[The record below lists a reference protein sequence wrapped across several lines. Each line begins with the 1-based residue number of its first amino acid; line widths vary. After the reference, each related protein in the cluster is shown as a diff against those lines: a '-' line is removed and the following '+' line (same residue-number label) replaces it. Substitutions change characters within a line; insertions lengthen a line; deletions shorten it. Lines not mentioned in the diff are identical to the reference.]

1 MSGNTSPLWISSTN
15 SYTISQNSVSWKN
28 LTYLLYGSRF
38 LQQIQSPTSPRYL
51 GEPKYVRY
59 SVTSGKPSSSGA
71 QTYLLTPNDSS
82 KFPVLLVPGTSK
94 PSLPKPSQSSE
105 SSDAP
110 NIINPPKPSESPTPP
125 GSGDP
130 TEKLWPRPYTY
141 YVNDISIYTTETDFR
156 SCIEAFQQEIAIIT
170 LGPSLLDDELQ
181 VATVVFKTVPSA
193 LANMNLYE
201 FRELD
206 GQRFWKGFNMSERD
220 DRGRTPLS
228 QAAVAGNY
236 PLVEMLLQFPGVDV
250 NSVDNAGQ
258 TALHLACLR
267 PAPDIVQFL
276 LEMPGLMINIKDS
289 EGKTAYDNV
298 RDDKLNIRDKERKT
312 AYDIARDNE
321 LRGIGL
327 IFLVHVA
334 KLNSHAHSKDVA
346 LERLLTMSTAPYH
359 PSVREYDPR
368 GLLRVAESGNVELAR
383 AMIFAGGN
391 VNTSELDRMRTPLWV
406 AAKNGHERVA
416 KAFIVAGAVVNA
428 ADDQKLSPLMIAAQK
443 GHHGMVSV
451 LIKAGADVNAQNN
464 RTDTALHLAAI
475 EGHRAVIEI
484 LLLSPHID
492 VNQPGVEGHTAL
504 HHAVKGNNSFSAQPG
519 EQPEG
524 DGRDWVGVVKLLM
537 RAVNINPAARTSS
550 GQTAREIA
558 QKWGYT
564 DLEVLLAVP
573 E

>member
-1 MSGNTSPLWISSTN
+1 MSGNTSPLWIASTN
-15 SYTISQNSVSWKN
+15 SYTISQNSVSWKY

-38 LQQIQSPTSPRYL
+38 IQQIQSPTSPRYL
-51 GEPKYVRY
+51 GEPRYIRY
-59 SVTSGKPSSSGA
+59 SVTPGKLSSSGA
-71 QTYLLTPNDSS
+71 QTYLLTPDGSS
-82 KFPVLLVPGTSK
+82 KFPVLLVPGASK

-110 NIINPPKPSESPTPP
+110 DVVEPPKPSESPTSP
-125 GSGDP
+125 GSGNP

-141 YVNDISIYTTETDFR
+141 YVNDISIYTTETDFQ
-156 SCIEAFQQEIAIIT
+156 SYIETFHQEIVIIT

-181 VATVVFKTVPSA
+181 VATVVFKAVPSA
-193 LANMNLYE
+193 LANMKLYE
-201 FRELD
+201 FKELD
-206 GQRFWKGFNMSERD
+206 DKRFWKGFNMSERD
-220 DRGRTPLS
+220 GRGRTPLS
-228 QAAVAGNY
+228 QAAVARNY

-258 TALHLACLR
+258 TALHLACLKVDKVGETELDLES
-267 PAPDIVQFL
+267 APDIVQFL
-276 LEMPGLMINIKDS
+276 LEMPGLRIDIKDS
-289 EGKTAYDNV
+289 EGKTAYD
-298 RDDKLNIRDKERKT
+298 
-312 AYDIARDNE
+312 IARGNK
-321 LRGIGL
+321 LRDTGL
-327 IFLVHVA
+327 VFLVHVA
-334 KLNSHAHSKDVA
+334 KLNSYGHSKDVA

-359 PSVREYDPR
+359 PSVREYDPK

-391 VNTSELDRMRTPLWV
+391 VNTSELDQMRTPLWV

-443 GHHGMVSV
+443 GHHGMVDV

-475 EGHRAVIEI
+475 EGHRAVIER

-492 VNQPGVEGHTAL
+492 VNQPGVESHTAL
-504 HHAVKGNNSFSAQPG
+504 HHAVKGNNSFSVQPG
-519 EQPEG
+519 ERPEG
-524 DGRDWVGVVKLLM
+524 DGRDWVGVVRLLM
-537 RAVNINPAARTSS
+537 RAANINPAARTSS

-558 QKWGYT
+558 QKWGYR
-564 DLEVLLAVP
+564 DLEALLVVP